1 MEETM
6 TKTIQTIKGPIDSS
20 ELGATLTHEH
30 IFVRNLEL
38 EVNYPAPEWNEE
50 ACIAHARAGLLELR
64 QLGIR
69 SLVDLSVIGLGRDIE
84 LLRRVG
90 ENLDF
95 NILVATGFYTFDNLP
110 SFYHNHGPGLMID
123 GEDPLY
129 DMFVRDIR
137 DGIAGSGIRAAVIKI
152 ATDKPGFTKDVT
164 RVFDAACRAQMET
177 GVPISTHTN
186 ASMKQ
191 GLEQQ
196 AFFKEKGVD
205 LARTVIGHSG
215 DSTDIDYLRRMMDA
229 GSYIGMDRF
238 GLTWF
243 LSDEERTATIVKLCE
258 LGYAER
264 LTMSHDA
271 AFFSVNSEPSYR
283 AKALPDW
290 KHKLIPEK
298 IIPALKQAGVTDEQ
312 IHQMTVLNPERIFAL

>member
-1 MEETM
+1 MA
-6 TKTIQTIKGPIDSS
+6 KTIQTVKGPIDSS

-38 EVNYPAPEWNEE
+38 EVNYPAPEWDED
-50 ACIAHARAGLLELR
+50 ACIATARAGLLELR
-64 QLGIR
+64 ELGFQ

-164 RVFDAACRAQMET
+164 RVFEAACRAQRET

-186 ASMKQ
+186 AAMKQ
-191 GLEQQ
+191 GLDQQ
-196 AFFKEKGVD
+196 AFFKDKGVD
-205 LARTVIGHSG
+205 LNRTVIGHSG

-243 LSDEERTATIVKLCE
+243 LADEDRIATIVKLCE

-290 KHKLIPEK
+290 KHKLLPEK
-298 IIPALKQAGVTDEQ
+298 IIPALKKAGVSEAQ
-312 IHQMTVLNPERIFAL
+312 LHQMTVVNPERIFAL

>member
-1 MEETM
+1 MA
-6 TKTIQTIKGPIDSS
+6 KTIQTLKGPIDSS

-30 IFVRNLEL
+30 IFVRNLEV
-38 EVNYPAPEWNEE
+38 EANYPAPEWNVDT
-50 ACIAHARAGLLELR
+50 CIERARAGLMELR
-64 QLGIR
+64 ALGYR
-69 SLVDLSVIGLGRDIE
+69 SIVDLSVIGLGRDIE
-84 LLRRVG
+84 ILRRVG

-95 NILVATGFYTFDNLP
+95 NILVATGYYSFDQLP

-123 GEDPLY
+123 GPDPLY

-137 DGIAGSGIRAAVIKI
+137 HGIAGSGIKAAVIKI
-152 ATDKPGFTKDVT
+152 ATDTPGFTEDVKRIFT
-164 RVFDAACRAQMET
+164 AACRAQMET

-186 ASMKQ
+186 AALKG
-191 GLEQQ
+191 GLDQQ
-196 AFFKEKGVD
+196 AFFKETGVD

-215 DSTDIDYLRRMMDA
+215 DSTDLDYLRRLMDA

-243 LSDEERTATIVKLCE
+243 LSDEERTETIVRLCE

-264 LTMSHDA
+264 MTMSHDA
-271 AFFSVNSEPSYR
+271 AYFSVNSEPSYR

-290 KHKLIPEK
+290 NHTLIPKK
-298 IIPALKQAGVTDEQ
+298 IIPRLKEAGVTDQQ
-312 IHQMTVLNPERIFAL
+312 INRMIVENPRNIFAL

>member
-1 MEETM
+1 MA
-6 TKTIQTIKGPIDSS
+6 KTIQTIKGPIDSS

-38 EVNYPAPEWNEE
+38 ETNYPAPEWSLEDCV
-50 ACIAHARAGLLELR
+50 ARARAGMLELR
-64 QLGIR
+64 SLGYR
-69 SLVDLSVIGLGRDIE
+69 SMVDLSVIGLGRDIE
-84 LLRRVG
+84 ILKRVG
-90 ENLDF
+90 EDLDF
-95 NILVATGFYTFDNLP
+95 NILVATGYYSFNELP

-123 GEDPLY
+123 GPEPLH

-137 DGIAGSGIRAAVIKI
+137 DGIAGSGVKAAVIKI
-152 ATDKPGFTKDVT
+152 ATDTPGFTKDVT
-164 RVFDAACRAQMET
+164 RIFEAACRAQMDT

-186 ASMKQ
+186 AKLKG
-191 GLEQQ
+191 GLDQQ
-196 AFFKEKGVD
+196 AFFKSKGVD
-205 LARTVIGHSG
+205 LSRTVIGHSG
-215 DSTDIDYLRRMMDA
+215 DSTDLNYLRQLMDA

-243 LSDEERTATIVKLCE
+243 LSDEDRTETIVKLCE

-271 AFFSVNSEPSYR
+271 AYFSVNSEPTYR

-290 KHKLIPEK
+290 THTLIPKK
-298 IIPALKQAGVTDEQ
+298 IIPSLRKAGVTDEQ
-312 IHQMTVLNPERIFAL
+312 INQMTVENPARIFAI

>member
-1 MEETM
+1 MA
-6 TKTIQTIKGPIDSS
+6 KTVQTVKGPIDSS

-50 ACIAHARAGLLELR
+50 ACIASARAGLLELR
-64 QLGIR
+64 SLGIR

-90 ENLDF
+90 ENLEF

-137 DGIAGSGIRAAVIKI
+137 EGIAGSGIRAAVIKI
-152 ATDKPGFTKDVT
+152 ATDTPGFTTDVT
-164 RVFDAACRAQMET
+164 RVFDAACRAQLET

-196 AFFKEKGVD
+196 AFFKKKGVD

-215 DSTDIDYLRRMMDA
+215 DSTDIDYLREMMDA

-243 LSDEERTATIVKLCE
+243 LSDEKRTATIVKLCE

-298 IIPALKQAGVTDEQ
+298 IIPALKQAGVSDEQ
-312 IHQMTVLNPERIFAL
+312 IHQMTVVNPERIFAL